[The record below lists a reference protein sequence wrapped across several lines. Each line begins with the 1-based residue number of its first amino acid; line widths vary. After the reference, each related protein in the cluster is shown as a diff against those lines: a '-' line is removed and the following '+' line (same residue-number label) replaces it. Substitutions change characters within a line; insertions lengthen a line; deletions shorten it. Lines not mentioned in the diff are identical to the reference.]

1 MALTIN
7 SEIRDV
13 HGITPEQEAKILDFL
28 QGAVYCWC
36 NNQNDTGNW
45 FSMRD
50 LMAETITIGK
60 GRL

>member
-13 HGITPEQEAKILDFL
+13 HGITPEQEAKSFDFL

-50 LMAETITIGK
+50 
-60 GRL
+60 

>member
-36 NNQNDTGNW
+36 NNQSTRIKEHSRRKKRN
-45 FSMRD
+45 
-50 LMAETITIGK
+50 
-60 GRL
+60 